1 MNTDVRTMVWDLPV
15 RVFHWSLVAS
25 FAGAYALSESERLR
39 NVHVT
44 LGYTVLGLI
53 AFRILWGLVG
63 SRPARFS
70 SFLYGPASALRYL
83 RDALAGR
90 PGQYAGHNPAGSW
103 AVYAIL
109 LLGTATGMSG
119 YFNFNDIGGEGM
131 EEVHGALANAWL
143 IVVGIHVLGVIFS
156 SIAHRENLAK
166 AMLTGY
172 RQGGGSAAI
181 PGSAPAVGIAVAAAV
196 LGFWG
201 WSLLWAGSLP
211 PRAEAASNQE
221 QDVLVNDDENGDD

>member
-1 MNTDVRTMVWDLPV
+1 MSTIAKTKVWDLPV
-15 RVFHWSLVAS
+15 RIFHWSLAAS
-25 FAGAYALSESERLR
+25 FAGAYALAESERLR
-39 NVHVT
+39 IVHVT

-53 AFRILWGLVG
+53 TFRIVWGLVG
-63 SRPARFS
+63 SRYARFS
-70 SFLYGPASALRYL
+70 SFLYGPGAAVRYL

-90 PGQYAGHNPAGSW
+90 PGQYTGHNPAGSW

-109 LLGTATGMSG
+109 LLGTATGVSG
-119 YFNFNDIGGEGM
+119 YLNFNDIGGEGM

-143 IVVGIHVLGVIFS
+143 VVVGLHVFGVVFS

-172 RQGGGSAAI
+172 KQGAGSSI
-181 PGSAPAVGIAVAAAV
+181 PGSAPAVGMAMAAAV

-201 WSLLWAGSLP
+201 WSLLSAGSFLP
-211 PRAEAASNQE
+211 GAGAASDQE
-221 QDVLVNDDENGDD
+221 QEVLVNDEENGDD